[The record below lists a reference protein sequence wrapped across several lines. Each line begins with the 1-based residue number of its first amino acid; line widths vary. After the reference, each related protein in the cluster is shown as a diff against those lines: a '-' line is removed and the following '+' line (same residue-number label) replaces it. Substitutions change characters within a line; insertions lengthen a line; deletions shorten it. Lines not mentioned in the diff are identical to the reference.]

1 MGRTANFVTD
11 CNRSFEVSVRY
22 SLWVAA
28 WSWTSGDGP
37 KAIFTDAVRW
47 LRERDVLLLGVTTLA
62 RPITNLRE
70 ESNGC
75 GRVAA
80 DGGPADT
87 WHYSLGPVVG
97 SALGAGGQ
105 DEKKWGLRSPGS
117 EPAHRGAG
125 ARLLA
130 LDSAVGRR
138 CQPGVA
144 SDPLDEREKQEAV
157 VAFRH
162 GLEEQCQR
170 WLPEGC

>member
-1 MGRTANFVTD
+1 MGGGPVVDERGRPEGHLYRCGA
-11 CNRSFEVSVRY
+11 
-22 SLWVAA
+22 VAA
-28 WSWTSGDGP
+28 RTRC
-37 KAIFTDAVRW
+37 AAA
-47 LRERDVLLLGVTTLA
+47 GVATLA
-62 RPITNLRE
+62 RLITNVRE
-70 ESNGC
+70 ETTQRLWKMLESLLTAGQRIHHITC
-75 GRVAA
+75 SVRSAQRARRRGPGREEV
-80 DGGPADT
+80 G
-87 WHYSLGPVVG
+87 LG
-97 SALGAGGQ
+97 
-105 DEKKWGLRSPGS
+105 SPGS